1 MPRSLE
7 ILKNKLSGC
16 PEASKSEKQ
25 TFGES
30 RNTFITYGNQNN
42 PKRQEDAPKFYLLI
56 HTLPNFY
63 TRKKG

>member
-1 MPRSLE
+1 MPRSFE
-7 ILKNKLSGC
+7 ILKNKLSGS
-16 PEASKSEKQ
+16 PEASESEKQ

-42 PKRQEDAPKFYLLI
+42 PKRQEGAPKFYFLT
-56 HTLPNFY
+56 HTIPDFY

>member
-1 MPRSLE
+1 MPRRVVF
-7 ILKNKLSGC
+7 LKNEPLGC

-42 PKRQEDAPKFYLLI
+42 PKRQEGAPKFYFLT
-56 HTLPNFY
+56 HTIPDFY

>member
-1 MPRSLE
+1 MPRRVVFCE
-7 ILKNKLSGC
+7 NEPSGS

-42 PKRQEDAPKFYLLI
+42 PKRQEGAPKFYLLT
-56 HTLPNFY
+56 HTIPDFY

>member
-7 ILKNKLSGC
+7 ILK
-16 PEASKSEKQ
+16 KSFRGVPKPQNLGKQ
-25 TFGES
+25 AFGES

-42 PKRQEDAPKFYLLI
+42 PKRQEGAPKFYLLT
-56 HTLPNFY
+56 HTILDFY

>member
-1 MPRSLE
+1 MPRSFE
-7 ILKNKLSGC
+7 ILKNKLSGS

-42 PKRQEDAPKFYLLI
+42 PKRQEGAPKFYLLT
-56 HTLPNFY
+56 HTIPDFY